1 MMAKDG
7 YMLLAHVMQ
16 ACILVFTLLNSLVGD
31 LSYAILG
38 ALLFGLMMIPYIV
51 EKIENVVFSY
61 KIHLIIGFAIY
72 FHAAGGLMGLY
83 EIYYPVFD
91 KIAHL
96 WSATAVT
103 LLGLVIVLL
112 ISRTT
117 GALPGITLTLGI
129 IISFTMGFGAIWEIT
144 EFFCDRFWDTG
155 FQMGLEDTMLDL
167 LFDLAGALL
176 AGGWIVFRMMK
187 SPRKLVEGTF
197 MQVRTERT
205 APIPPVRD
213 SR

>member
-1 MMAKDG
+1 
-7 YMLLAHVMQ
+7 MLLAHVMQ
-16 ACILVFTLLNSLVGD
+16 ACILVFTAYNGLAGD

-38 ALLFGLMMIPYIV
+38 ALLFAMMMIPYIV
-51 EKIENVVFSY
+51 ERIENVVFSS

-83 EIYYPVFD
+83 QIYYPVFD

-112 ISRTT
+112 ISRTA
-117 GALPGITLTLGI
+117 GAPPGIPLTLGI
-129 IISFTMGFGAIWEIT
+129 IVGWTMGFGAIWEMA
-144 EFFCDRFWDTG
+144 EFLCDRLWDTG
-155 FQMGLEDTMLDL
+155 FQLGLEDTMLDL

-176 AGGWIVFRMMK
+176 AGAWIFIRLMTT
-187 SPRKLVEGTF
+187 PQKLVEESF
-197 MQVRTERT
+197 MQARTERPASPST
-205 APIPPVRD
+205 PPARD